1 MRIDGRVHC
10 FFEQSGT
17 FKREFIKLGI
27 PAEDYD
33 IQNNFGETDHVM
45 DLFAEIENAYRGGQ
59 SVFDTITRDDLVLA
73 FFPCI
78 RFCSVME
85 QAQHEDFY
93 DATQRRAKDY
103 GSAEYYRRKWATLRN
118 YSQERFQL
126 YDLALKMFAVAQ
138 IKGLRLIMEN
148 PWHPTNFT
156 NHFWFART
164 SLIDK
169 DRTRRGDYFR
179 KPTAYWFT
187 NCEPTHGETFQQTP
201 KNKVKSITAGS
212 CTLAA
217 KKKRRGLAD
226 KETLDAQFIDRAG
239 AAGICDAERSAISPD
254 YARNFICDF
263 VLGKVQKGT
272 QLDIFQQI
280 EHDQNKTI

>member
-1 MRIDGRVHC
+1 MEIKGRVHC

-33 IQNNFGETDHVM
+33 IQNNFGETDHVI

-59 SVFDTITRDDLVLA
+59 SVFDSITCNDLIMA

-85 QAQHEDFY
+85 QFQHEDFY
-93 DATQRRAKDY
+93 DASRRKY
-103 GSAEYYRRKWATLRN
+103 KNFGTTEYYTRKWEVLRN
-118 YSQERFQL
+118 TAQERFYF
-126 YDLALKMFAVAQ
+126 YDLAMKMTAVVQ
-138 IKGLRLIMEN
+138 IKGLRMVIEN

-156 NHFWFART
+156 NHFWFLRT

-169 DRTRRGDYFR
+169 DRTRRGDYFK
-179 KPTAYWFT
+179 KPTAYWYVG
-187 NCEPTHGETFQQTP
+187 CVPTYGESFQPTP
-201 KNKVKSITAGS
+201 RNEIRRITAGS
-212 CTLAA
+212 GGGR
-217 KKKRRGLAD
+217 KKREMKGYMN
-226 KETLDAQFIDRAG
+226 KEDLDAMYIDHKSQD
-239 AAGICDAERSAISPD
+239 GICDEDRSMISPN

-263 VLGKVQKGT
+263 ILGKEQPESYPT
-272 QLDIFQQI
+272 LFSHEEI
-280 EHDQNKTI
+280 